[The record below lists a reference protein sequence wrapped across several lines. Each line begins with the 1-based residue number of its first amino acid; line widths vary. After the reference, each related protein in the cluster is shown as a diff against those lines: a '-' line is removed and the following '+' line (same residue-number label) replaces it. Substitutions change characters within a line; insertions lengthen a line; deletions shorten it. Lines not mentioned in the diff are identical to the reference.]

1 MRKNR
6 SVFAWVLL
14 AAILVATGIASVIE
28 LQAGPAPQNLL
39 QVVSR
44 LTTLIGFAVFGSTGA
59 LIVARQPRNTVGW
72 LLLLEGSLVFLW
84 PLVRYFEN
92 LPAPPAEPSAVF
104 ALGLWVANW
113 SWLWLIF
120 PLLMIALHFPTGR
133 PPSPRWNWLR
143 PLAVGLAAFFLL
155 VTALAPEINA
165 PGEPVPWRIPNP
177 IGVVNLEFLLPIW
190 IALLLLLA
198 VSSVASLFVR
208 YRHGS
213 ATERSQ
219 IKWLLYAG
227 ALFLV
232 VWAQGFDLIF
242 GGIAGT
248 DAFSVALNLSILM
261 LPIAIAIA
269 ILRYKLYDIDLVI
282 RRTLVYAVVTALL
295 ALVFY
300 GSTILLQR
308 LFTGLTGQ
316 ESPVAIVASTLV
328 IAALFSPL
336 RRRVQDFVDRRF
348 YRRKY
353 DAQQVLAQFGAI
365 ARSET
370 DLDALIAAQA
380 RAVEETLRP
389 DAIGV
394 WLRETRPAVGRE

>member
-1 MRKNR
+1 MRR
-6 SVFAWVLL
+6 HSAIFAWGLCS
-14 AAILVATGIASVIE
+14 AILVATLVAAFFE
-28 LQAGPAPQNLL
+28 LQAGPAPRSLL
-39 QVVSR
+39 QVVSS
-44 LTTLIGFAVFGSTGA
+44 LTTLITFAVFGGTGA

-72 LLLLEGSLVFLW
+72 LLLMEGSLVFLY
-84 PLVRYFEN
+84 PLVSYFEN
-92 LPAPPAEPSAVF
+92 LPAPPAEPSGAF
-104 ALGLWVANW
+104 ALGLWLANG
-113 SWLWLIF
+113 SWLVLIF

-143 PLAVGLAAFFLL
+143 VLAVGLVAFFMLM
-155 VTALAPEINA
+155 TALAPEINGL
-165 PGEPVPWRIPNP
+165 GEPTPWRIPNP
-177 IGVVNLEFLLPIW
+177 IGVVNLEFLLPVW

-198 VSSVASLFVR
+198 ASSVASLFAR
-208 YRHGS
+208 YRRGAS
-213 ATERSQ
+213 TERSQ

-232 VWAQGFDLIF
+232 VWVQGFEFVFDVS
-242 GGIAGT
+242 GT
-248 DAFSVALNLSILM
+248 DAFGVVLNLSILA

-300 GSTILLQR
+300 GSIILLQR
-308 LFTGLTGQ
+308 LFTALTGQ
-316 ESPVAIVASTLV
+316 ESPVAIVASTLM

-336 RRRVQDFVDRRF
+336 RRRVQDLVDRRF
-348 YRRKY
+348 YRRKF
-353 DAQQVLAQFGAI
+353 DAQQVLAQFGAV

-370 DLDALIAAQA
+370 NLDALIAAQGC
-380 RAVEETLRP
+380 AVEETLRP
-389 DAIGV
+389 NTISV